1 MRTIRYRKNI
11 HGTCL
16 AYKIISFTKKCQ
28 LMNCSE
34 IINVETKSYFRV
46 FESFGK
52 KNYLRNSQ
60 RHMLSKIAKSKF
72 TSFFR
77 VREQFTKEK
86 VTLFKVL
93 FNLKIGNKN
102 QFSNQADH

>member
-34 IINVETKSYFRV
+34 IINVETMSYLRV
-46 FESFGK
+46 FESLGK
-52 KNYLRNSQ
+52 KKLP
-60 RHMLSKIAKSKF
+60 
-72 TSFFR
+72 
-77 VREQFTKEK
+77 
-86 VTLFKVL
+86 
-93 FNLKIGNKN
+93 
-102 QFSNQADH
+102 